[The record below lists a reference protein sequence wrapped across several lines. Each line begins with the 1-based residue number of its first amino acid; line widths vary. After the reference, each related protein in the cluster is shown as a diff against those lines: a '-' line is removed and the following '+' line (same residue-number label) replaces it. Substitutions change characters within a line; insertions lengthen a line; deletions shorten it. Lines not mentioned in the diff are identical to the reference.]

1 MLRGKI
7 EGEMALLS
15 EGSSV
20 KENPED
26 KQASAPCVRGS
37 AKISRRVTLALYTGM
52 DKKTTS
58 CRIDEWRNLSPISGE
73 LGA

>member
-20 KENPED
+20 KKSPKD
-26 KQASAPCVRGS
+26 KQASVRCVKGS
-37 AKISRRVTLALYTGM
+37 TKISRRVTLAHFTGQYPCLNIKYILQKLKLPTYNTE
-52 DKKTTS
+52 D
-58 CRIDEWRNLSPISGE
+58 
-73 LGA
+73 